1 MRIPSELHGE
11 SLYRGTR
18 SRHRPTQS
26 WRRVIRL
33 SIVLALV
40 VVVMRQ
46 AARPG
51 IYQAF
56 FPEASQSGAV
66 NVARTIPP
74 SANTSVP
81 TQSAD
86 ATGRPTDLNTVAS
99 DGSNDLTSQ
108 IRQRFE
114 QWVDSA
120 PEDELLLALATW
132 LRGELLPAKLDDSLL
147 VGRPADAAILAV
159 MIQDKLIRLAK
170 DGTVWR
176 AADGAGLYS
185 TLGMH
190 QTNGVRFQA
199 LQHQRAV
206 PVVAG
211 VLPLLQQPEVYRGR
225 SLVAQ
230 GEVVRIEKISSPAD
244 SDDRCKEFGITSY
257 WNLWLMPEDASRRPW
272 MVVVSDLPTPL
283 QSLTHSHAVNQTP
296 TSETEASAS
305 QSDPNKVVFPVSS
318 PRPVVE
324 VAGEYLKRLSY
335 QSASGAEL
343 TPVIVGH
350 IRSYRTNGNPTVSAA
365 IRAAEPSNGEAIQ
378 TDDEVPLV
386 WIVVGSAVIGVL
398 FSVWVFWR
406 TSVLNRQLRQRRD
419 RRKVTLGMTIAT
431 VFAAM
436 SAASSA
442 SGQSLSDLLPGYD
455 RSRMEGIVEDV
466 RPSLDNPGVN
476 VDEIAKLVFR
486 MDRLSE
492 TVLKQRL
499 EQSADEPVVGDAVAV
514 DDTVLESQTFT
525 VGSTL
530 QEYLGIDRVEML
542 RLSPVD
548 GLPRFVFARGS
559 SQRMSPGDRVS
570 GVAVRI
576 RFPGDGNESSL
587 LLDVA
592 GRLGWQPA
600 QPASPSENVLAMQG
614 IDLGRLAEVDLLDRK
629 PLSESDSPVFYPMIG
644 ASAKVAEHLT
654 GAEDFDKSVLAMRE
668 NATDALPVKLLQN
681 PTAFTGQWIRL
692 RVETVRITRVAVQ
705 SEQRRREIGGD
716 AYYEIDAIGDLGKVQ
731 LQIEVPDGEP
741 VVMENRYPVTIVT
754 RELPDFLQQS
764 DRADGPLVTTVN
776 RAIHVEGFFYRLWS
790 YESDFMKQRGGKQF
804 APLIIAG
811 VIEDL
816 RPTSDDPMGVQAI
829 GQIAAFAVVGAI
841 LAAIAFHWVT
851 KRGDKESRK
860 RRYG

>member
-1 MRIPSELHGE
+1 M
-11 SLYRGTR
+11 
-18 SRHRPTQS
+18 
-26 WRRVIRL
+26 
-33 SIVLALV
+33 LALV

-46 AARPG
+46 ASRPG
-51 IYQAF
+51 VYQMF
-56 FPEASQSGAV
+56 FPEPSQPGAV
-66 NVARTIPP
+66 NVARTITP
-74 SANTSVP
+74 STNTSAP
-81 TQSAD
+81 TQISD
-86 ATGRPTDLNTVAS
+86 ATGRRTGLNTVDS
-99 DGSNDLTSQ
+99 DISSGLTLQ
-108 IRQRFE
+108 ARQRFE
-114 QWVDSA
+114 RWVDSTS
-120 PEDELLLALATW
+120 EDELILALATW
-132 LRGELLPAKLDDSLL
+132 LRGELLPAELDDSLL

-199 LQHQRAV
+199 LLHQRAA

-211 VLPLLQQPEVYRGR
+211 VLPLLQQPDVYRGK

-230 GEVVRIEKISSPAD
+230 GEVVRIEKISSPANLNH
-244 SDDRCKEFGITSY
+244 RCKEFGITSY

-283 QSLTHSHAVNQTP
+283 QSLTHLHAVNQTP
-296 TSETEASAS
+296 TSETDPSAS

-365 IRAAEPSNGEAIQ
+365 ISAVEPSNAEVMQ

-431 VFAAM
+431 LAAAM
-436 SAASSA
+436 SATSSA

-455 RSRMEGIVEDV
+455 RPRMESIAENI
-466 RPSLDNPGVN
+466 RPSLANPGFN
-476 VDEIAKLVFR
+476 VDELAKLVFR
-486 MDRLSE
+486 MDRLRE
-492 TVLKQRL
+492 TVLKERL
-499 EQSADEPVVGDAVAV
+499 EQSADEPVIGDAVAV
-514 DDTVLESQTFT
+514 DDTVVESQTFT
-525 VGSTL
+525 VGSNL

-542 RLSPVD
+542 RVSPVN
-548 GLPRFVFARGS
+548 GYPRFVVARGS
-559 SQRMSPGDRVS
+559 SQGMSSGDHVK

-576 RFPGDGNESSL
+576 RVSGMDKMPGF

-600 QPASPSENVLAMQG
+600 QPASPSERGLAMQG
-614 IDLGRLAEVDLLDRK
+614 IDLGGVAEVDLLDRK

-644 ASAKVAEHLT
+644 AAAKVAVHLSDS
-654 GAEDFDKSVLAMRE
+654 EDFGKSVVAMRQ
-668 NATDALPVKLLQN
+668 NATDASPVELLQN

-692 RVETVRITRVAVQ
+692 EVEAVRITRVAVQ

-731 LQIEVPDGEP
+731 LQIEVPDGGP

-754 RELPDFLQQS
+754 REVPSFLRHS
-764 DRADGPLVTTVN
+764 DDADGRLVTTLN
-776 RAIHVEGFFYRLWS
+776 RAILVEGFFYRLWS
-790 YESDFMKQRGGKQF
+790 YDSDFMKQRGGKQF

-811 VIEDL
+811 VFDDL
-816 RPTSDDPMGVQAI
+816 RPDSDDPMGVHAI

-841 LAAIAFHWVT
+841 FGAIVFHWVT
-851 KRGDKESRK
+851 RRGDKESRK